1 MSSDKTV
8 YFVAGLPRSGST
20 LLMNIL
26 GQNPRF
32 YVTPT
37 SGILD
42 MLVQVRNT
50 WDKND
55 ANRARDRQENEVL
68 KRNVLRSML
77 YGYFDKESQ
86 PVCFDKNRYW
96 LEFLEMAADLIGG
109 RDGLKVLVTVRD
121 LRDVLA
127 SFEGLYRKTS
137 ALGQVPLEM
146 NNVVKCKTALGRFEL
161 FIDDGQ
167 PVGRAFNAVRDA
179 LTRGWRQNM
188 HFIDYTDLT
197 SRPGEVMG
205 KVYAFLGEAPFRHD
219 FDNVEQ
225 ITTEDDFAYGFKD
238 LHKIRT
244 KVAPQ
249 GPQWPRV
256 FDDSVQGSPAWKRVA
271 HFARFWDKAVTAQGI
286 SVPQSAPVANAL
298 PPQPEGL

>member
-1 MSSDKTV
+1 MHYDKTI
-8 YFVAGLPRSGST
+8 YFVSGLPRSGST

-42 MLVQVRNT
+42 MLAQVRNS

-55 ANRARDRQENEVL
+55 ANRARDRQENETL

-77 YGYFDKESQ
+77 YGYFEKESQ

-96 LEFLEMAADLIGG
+96 LEFLEMAGELIGG
-109 RDGLKVLVTVRD
+109 RDKLRVLVTVRD

-127 SFEGLYRKTS
+127 SFESLYRKTS
-137 ALGQVPLEM
+137 ALGQVPLEI
-146 NNVVKCKTALGRFEL
+146 NNLVKCKTALGRFEL
-161 FIDDGQ
+161 FIDDAQ

-179 LTRGWRQNM
+179 LTRGWREHM
-188 HFIDYTDLT
+188 HFIDYIELT
-197 SRPGEVMG
+197 NRPGETLD
-205 KVYAFLGEAPFRHD
+205 KVYAFLGEPRFEHD

-249 GPQWPRV
+249 SPQWPRV
-256 FDDSVQGSPAWKRVA
+256 FDDSVQGSPAWQRVA

-286 SVPQSAPVANAL
+286 S
-298 PPQPEGL
+298 PPQAQVAGQPRGNVHES

>member
-1 MSSDKTV
+1 MSEDKTV

-26 GQNPRF
+26 GQNPRY

-42 MLVQVRNT
+42 MLAQVRNT

-77 YGYFDKESQ
+77 YGYFEKEPQ

-96 LEFLEMAADLIGG
+96 LEFLEMAAELIGG
-109 RDGLKVLVTVRD
+109 RDRVRVLVTVRD

-161 FIDDGQ
+161 FIDDAQ

-188 HFIDYTDLT
+188 HFIDYEQLT
-197 SRPGEVMG
+197 NHPREVLEG
-205 KVYAFLGEAPFRHD
+205 VYRFLDEPLYQHD

-238 LHKIRT
+238 LHKIRM
-244 KVAPQ
+244 KVEPQ
-249 GPQWPRV
+249 GPQWPRI

-286 SVPQSAPVANAL
+286 SLHQANPSPVPPAAS
-298 PPQPEGL
+298 